1 MIIAAYPGV
10 GKTWLA
16 QNRANVI
23 DLDSSSFKLNGQRF
37 PAWEK
42 VYVQVACSLN
52 TESNIVCVSTHSE
65 VLDELAKCKEQ
76 IFLCYP
82 ELSLKDAW
90 IERLDMRYQKSKS
103 DKDRL
108 ALKRVTNN
116 FETDIQELKHRSG
129 FLHLTILDKDT
140 YLGNLIQE
148 RKVCK

>member
-16 QNRANVI
+16 KNRPNVI

-37 PAWEK
+37 PGWEK
-42 VYVQVACSLN
+42 IYVQVARSID

-65 VLDELAKCKEQ
+65 VLDELLKHKDTSW

-82 ELSLKDAW
+82 EVSLKEAW
-90 IERLDMRYQKSKS
+90 VERLKIRYDESKS

-108 ALKRVTNN
+108 ALERVTNN
-116 FETDIQELKHRSG
+116 FETDIQELKLKSG

-140 YLGNLIQE
+140 YLGNLL
-148 RKVCK
+148 